1 MSLLFLLWLIGA
13 FQLGYCGPPDGQAV
27 RYLTTF
33 GYMSGPKAPTG
44 AASKP
49 LEPTKYDL
57 QVALRRFQE
66 AFLLYP
72 SGVVDVPTLA
82 KMSEYR
88 CANRDMYNGAE
99 LKNLPKKLLW
109 NKKTLLWYLSGN
121 PSSLT
126 LAQTKPKTRSKAD
139 IIISFGDLGDV
150 FVNVA
155 AGSTRPINSQIILV
169 KHHLWGYRNHEP
181 RGISLF
187 HTLLHEI
194 GHALGLPHNFYRG
207 SIMYPILKPAMVP
220 YAHERLPMSIKVRT
234 GGSVT
239 VN

>member
-1 MSLLFLLWLIGA
+1 
-13 FQLGYCGPPDGQAV
+13 
-27 RYLTTF
+27 
-33 GYMSGPKAPTG
+33 MSGPKAPTG

-88 CANRDMYNGAE
+88 CANRDISSEETSLEQEDATVVPLRKSVVVDSGPNKFG
-99 LKNLPKKLLW
+99 LL
-109 NKKTLLWYLSGN
+109 
-121 PSSLT
+121 
-126 LAQTKPKTRSKAD
+126 
-139 IIISFGDLGDV
+139 DL
-150 FVNVA
+150 
-155 AGSTRPINSQIILV
+155 TRPINSQIILV

-207 SIMYPILKPAMVP
+207 
-220 YAHERLPMSIKVRT
+220 
-234 GGSVT
+234 
-239 VN
+239 